1 MSFHDDIDEDN
12 IDIVVEGGDDNV
24 GNGDAT
30 SGKPYKDNTVSY
42 RDEFTDNDSDI
53 FRDGDGA
60 DTETYG
66 LHSHVRAAWLVS
78 VLLTMRRIFIAVYYE
93 LCYMQLVGCMRGLV

>member
-66 LHSHVRAAWLVS
+66 LHSHVRAA
-78 VLLTMRRIFIAVYYE
+78 
-93 LCYMQLVGCMRGLV
+93 